1 MSPRILCVDDDPH
14 VLESLR
20 DSLRRRFEVVTSTN
34 GFEALKLMVAEAFPV
49 VVSDMRM
56 PLIDGARF
64 LKLAREHAPD
74 TVRIMLTGQST
85 LEDAISTVNDG
96 QIFRFLLKP
105 CATADLVAA
114 IDAGIAH
121 HQEVTSRRLRA
132 DRLLDGV
139 MHAMRAMAAAVDPTA
154 RERGERVRRT
164 AVDLAKALKI
174 KSADD
179 IGQACELLQ
188 LGAIGLPRETL
199 AKLAS
204 FRPVN
209 AEQGAELE
217 RLPEVAAAFLQDIP
231 PMGGAHVVLNHLAK
245 PFAPTRPGSAGT
257 PIGARVARIAL
268 DYDVLQLQ
276 AMPDNLRLNAMRER
290 DLRYDGA
297 LIDTFEEV
305 LED

>member
-1 MSPRILCVDDDPH
+1 MNPRILCVDDDPH

-20 DSLRRRFEVVTSTN
+20 DALRRRFEVVTSTN
-34 GFEALKLMVAEAFPV
+34 GFEALKLMVAEPFPV
-49 VVSDMRM
+49 VVTDMRM

-74 TVRIMLTGQST
+74 TVRILLTGQST
-85 LEDAISTVNDG
+85 LTDAISTVNDG

-105 CATADLVAA
+105 CATADLIAA
-114 IDAGIAH
+114 VDAAIAH
-121 HQEVTSRRLRA
+121 HKEITSRRLR
-132 DRLLDGV
+132 DDQLISGV
-139 MHAMRAMAAAVDPTA
+139 LHAMRAMAAAVDPTA

-164 AVDLAKALKI
+164 AIDLAKALKI
-174 KSADD
+174 KAADD

-199 AKLAS
+199 VKLAS

-217 RLPEVAAAFLQDIP
+217 RLPEVAAEFLKDIP

-276 AMPDNLRLNAMRER
+276 AIPDNLRLNAMRSR
-290 DLRYDGA
+290 DLRYDAA